1 MAQLEWLRQTFNQAG
16 TRQHRKLNR
25 RFVVFL
31 CVRNLFIAGR
41 KLNIFHLLLLGL
53 VVQLGTAFL

>member
-1 MAQLEWLRQTFNQAG
+1 MAQREWLRQRFNQASNS
-16 TRQHRKLNR
+16 TAKLNR

-31 CVRNLFIAGR
+31 CIRDLFIAGR

-53 VVQLGTAFL
+53 VVQLGAAFL

>member
-1 MAQLEWLRQTFNQAG
+1 MAQLEWLRQKSNQASNSG
-16 TRQHRKLNR
+16 TKLNR

-31 CVRNLFIAGR
+31 RIRNLFIAGR
-41 KLNIFHLLLLGL
+41 KLNVFHLFLPGL